1 MATEINCSCEITENE
16 VIICYPPIS
25 SGGGGGITG
34 VAPVGNVPKVAT
46 VDTGD
51 VILTLEESSIDDL
64 AAGLSVIKSAAGG
77 QYINLV
83 VKNTDDDIDAQLNL
97 ISNNTANVYQAN
109 LFLTDQASTI
119 GLTQD
124 LDFLRWGYDTN
135 GVDDI
140 KVVIDKAALLMTVK
154 GGSYTDG
161 LLSADTASGVVK
173 LGDIGNF
180 EALAIIDSVS
190 KTINLTI
197 ANIDYLQISEG
208 LVIIG
213 NDATSTFI
221 SIDDANG
228 IYLEGVN
235 IPLGTA
241 GKIAIN
247 SSGYLYTDTSGGG
260 GGTTTNPLTI
270 GTGLSGTSFDGSAAV
285 TIQNQLITG
294 LAGGQTIISGTAAT
308 DKLIIK
314 ITTGNQTTG
323 ASNLVSIKSGNNGA
337 NELIRIGDGIGSNIG
352 ELSIWAAGQSSSSTH
367 LLRAGTNFTY
377 INAGTDL
384 RLQVGAVNYIN
395 MLSGAGTVAIQK
407 PVTFA
412 TGANVTLVAN
422 STTIAPL
429 VFTGGGTYKTTP
441 AAGSVEYNGQ
451 FSMTPTDA
459 TRRFVT
465 LAASSTK
472 VTAAAPYTNDGYIVL
487 NINGTDV
494 HVMTTT

>member
-16 VIICYPPIS
+16 VTICYPPIS
-25 SGGGGGITG
+25 SGGGGGIGGGGTVNTLAKFTPDG
-34 VAPVGNVPKVAT
+34 VTIGDSDIYDGVGGFWQKTASGG
-46 VDTGD
+46 GD
-51 VILTLEESSIDDL
+51 INISFTDSDNWDY
-64 AAGLSVIKSAAGG
+64 AALGLSVGAGT
-77 QYINLV
+77 NLNWA
-83 VKNTDDDIDAQLNL
+83 NTTTNVIQNIQNGENGIMLSVLDKTT
-97 ISNNTANVYQAN
+97 SNTYARLV
-109 LFLTDQASTI
+109 L
-119 GLTQD
+119 
-124 LDFLRWGYDTN
+124 
-135 GVDDI
+135 
-140 KVVIDKAALLMTVK
+140 
-154 GGSYTDG
+154 GS
-161 LLSADTASGVVK
+161 
-173 LGDIGNF
+173 
-180 EALAIIDSVS
+180 
-190 KTINLTI
+190 
-197 ANIDYLQISEG
+197 SE
-208 LVIIG
+208 
-213 NDATSTFI
+213 
-221 SIDDANG
+221 

-270 GTGLSGTSFDGSAAV
+270 GSGLSGTSFDGSAAV

-294 LAGGQTIISGTAAT
+294 LAGGQTIVSGTAAT

-412 TGANVTLVAN
+412 TGANVTLVAG
-422 STTIAPL
+422 STTVAPL
-429 VFTGGGTYKTTP
+429 VFTSGTNKTTP
-441 AAGSVEYNGQ
+441 TNGSMEYNGTN
-451 FSMTPTDA
+451 FFA
-459 TRRFVT
+459 TRAGAVRENIVC
-465 LAASSTK
+465 ASAVNTVSPTSPDRTIT
-472 VTAAAPYTNDGYIVL
+472 V
-487 NINGTDV
+487 NINGTTFYIAAK
-494 HVMTTT
+494 TTND